1 MQLYYKIFLV
11 LFILFIGFNLYAVDW
26 NIGLMNDDNL
36 KYVFSL
42 SAGIVG
48 LLLVFVLHTWSKLR
62 SRP

>member
-1 MQLYYKIFLV
+1 MQLYYKIFL
-11 LFILFIGFNLYAVDW
+11 ILFAIFIAFNLYAVDW
-26 NIGLMNDDNL
+26 RIGLMNEENL

-48 LLLVFVLHTWSKLR
+48 LLLVFVLHTWSKLK

>member
-26 NIGLMNDDNL
+26 NIGLMNDENL